1 MTTNDKRDCF
11 QAQTKLENLVIEQM
25 WHACH
30 AAQMD
35 EVENGFYMF
44 WLDEQ
49 SISYESD
56 KEKAM
61 QVLNEYGYKFPEA

>member
-1 MTTNDKRDCF
+1 MTTNENRDYF
-11 QAQTKLENLVIEQM
+11 QAQNKLENLVIQKM
-25 WHACH
+25 WEACY

-35 EVENGFYMF
+35 ENEEGLYMF

-49 SISYESD
+49 SIAYESD

-61 QVLNEYGYKFPEA
+61 KVLNECGYNFPEA

>member
-1 MTTNDKRDCF
+1 MTTNANRDCF
-11 QAQTKLENLVIEQM
+11 QAQNKLENLVIEKM
-25 WHACH
+25 WTACY

-35 EVENGFYMF
+35 ENEEGLCML

-61 QVLNEYGYKFPEA
+61 QVANEYGYKFPEA

>member
-1 MTTNDKRDCF
+1 MTTNNKRDCF
-11 QAQTKLENLVIEQM
+11 QAQNKLENLVLEQM
-25 WHACH
+25 WHACY

-35 EVENGFYMF
+35 ENKEGLYMF

-49 SISYESD
+49 SVAYESD

-61 QVLNEYGYKFPEA
+61 KVLNEYGYKFPEA

>member
-1 MTTNDKRDCF
+1 MTTNSNRDCF
-11 QAQTKLENLVIEQM
+11 QAQNKLENLVIEQM
-25 WHACH
+25 WHACY

-35 EVENGFYMF
+35 ETEEGFYML

-56 KEKAM
+56 KEKVM
-61 QVLNEYGYKFPEA
+61 QVANEYGYKFPAS

>member
-1 MTTNDKRDCF
+1 MITNENQNYF
-11 QAQTKLENLVIEQM
+11 QAQNKLENLVIEKM
-25 WHACH
+25 WTACY

-35 EVENGFYMF
+35 ENEEGLYMF

-49 SISYESD
+49 SVAYESD

-61 QVLNEYGYKFPEA
+61 KVLTECGCKFSEA